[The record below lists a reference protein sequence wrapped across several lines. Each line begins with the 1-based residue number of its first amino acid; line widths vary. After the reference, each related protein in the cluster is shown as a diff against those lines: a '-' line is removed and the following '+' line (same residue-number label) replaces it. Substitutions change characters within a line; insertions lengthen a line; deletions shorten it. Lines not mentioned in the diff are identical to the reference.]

1 MFTQTRLPVA
11 DTPAKILI
19 VDDEATKVVVLR
31 GVLESVGYHLTVAT
45 NGREA
50 LEAIEREA
58 PDLILLD
65 VNMPEPNGFEVC
77 RRLKS
82 APQWSHIP
90 IIMTAALNEPN
101 DYMRAIECDADDFMT
116 HPFTFAVLQARVRS
130 YLRAKR
136 AAVSLRQSEER
147 YRQLVELSPDA
158 IIVTCADIIV
168 FLNEAGRK
176 LLRATTPEQLLGMS
190 FKDIVHPECWA
201 KMAERIQQVQ
211 EHSLATPLLEEKYI
225 RLDGTVVDVEVP
237 AIPIR
242 FQDGPASL
250 VVVRDITERLLNR
263 EALRQAKETAEN
275 ANLAKSQ
282 FLANMSHELRTPLN
296 AIIGYS
302 EMLKE
307 EAEEAGQAD
316 FLLDLEKIHIAG
328 KHLLALINDILDL
341 SKIEAGKMTFCLES
355 FHVADMIS
363 DVLSTIEPLM
373 AKNGTRLEVQMANNV
388 GTMYSDRMKVQQSLL
403 NLLSNACKF
412 TKEGM
417 VVLEVG
423 RETTEAQERV
433 YFKVSDSGIGM
444 TPEQIDK
451 LFHSFVQAD
460 SSTTRKFGGT
470 GLGLAIT
477 QCVCQMLGGGITV
490 QSTLGLGSIFTI
502 YLPAETLFTS
512 SHEAA
517 AVVQKPL
524 PYPSITASES
534 QPILVIDDDP
544 SARDL
549 VMRFLT
555 KEGFQVVTAASG
567 REGLHLARVVRP
579 AAITLD
585 VLMPGMDGWAVL
597 TTLKADPELA
607 SIPVIMLT
615 IHDNQSHGF
624 ALGAV
629 DYMVKPIDAARL
641 TSVLQRY
648 STGGTTNLALLI
660 EDDLSLREL
669 TRRQLQ
675 KVGWAVVEVE
685 NGREALERLTEI
697 APTVILLDL
706 MMPEMDGF
714 TFLTELHKREEWRS
728 LPVIVTSAKTL
739 TPEERLRLNGAVA
752 TIMQKGTYT
761 CDTLLHQVRVF
772 VPAVAQPT

>member
-1 MFTQTRLPVA
+1 MFTQARLPVV

-90 IIMTAALNEPN
+90 IIMIAALNEPK
-101 DYMRAIECDADDFMT
+101 DYMRAIECGADDFMT
-116 HPFTFAVLQARVRS
+116 QPFTFAVLQARVRS

-158 IIVTCADIIV
+158 IIVTCADSIV

-176 LLRATTPEQLLGMS
+176 LLGATTPEQLLGTS

-201 KMAERIQQVQ
+201 GVVERMQQVQ
-211 EHSLATPLLEEKYI
+211 EHCLAAPLLEEKYI
-225 RLDGTVVDVEVP
+225 RLDGTVVDVEVA

-250 VVVRDITERLLNR
+250 VVVRDITERLQNR
-263 EALRQAKETAEN
+263 EALRQAKEVAETAN
-275 ANLAKSQ
+275 VAKSQ

-307 EAEEAGQAD
+307 DAEEAGQAD
-316 FLLDLEKIHIAG
+316 FLLDLEKIHTAG
-328 KHLLALINDILDL
+328 KQLLALINDILDL

-388 GTMYSDRMKVQQSLL
+388 GTMHSDRIKVQQSLL

-417 VVLEVG
+417 VWLEVG
-423 RETTEAQERV
+423 RETAAAQERV

-444 TPEQIDK
+444 TPEQMDK
-451 LFHSFVQAD
+451 LFHPFVQAD

-477 QCVCQMLGGGITV
+477 QCLCQMLGGGITV

-502 YLPAETLFTS
+502 YLPVETLFTS

-524 PYPSITASES
+524 SYPSLTASES

-544 SARDL
+544 STQDL

-567 REGLHLARVVRP
+567 REGLRLARVVRP

-597 TTLKADPELA
+597 TALKADPELA

-660 EDDLSLREL
+660 EDDISLREL

-675 KVGWAVVEVE
+675 KVGWSVVEVE
-685 NGREALERLTEI
+685 NGREALKRLTEI

-761 CDTLLHQVRVF
+761 CDTLLHQVRAL
-772 VPAVAQPT
+772 VPAAVQSA

>member
-1 MFTQTRLPVA
+1 MPAVDTQA
-11 DTPAKILI
+11 NILI
-19 VDDEATKVVVLR
+19 VDDETTKVVVLC
-31 GVLESVGYHLTVAT
+31 GALEAVGYHLTIAT

-50 LEAIEREA
+50 LEAIEREV

-65 VNMPEPNGFEVC
+65 VNMPELNGFEVC
-77 RRLKS
+77 RRIKS

-90 IIMTAALNEPN
+90 IIMIAALDEPK
-101 DYMRAIECDADDFMT
+101 DYMRAIECGADDFMT
-116 HPFTFAVLQARVRS
+116 QPFTFAVLRARVRS

-158 IIVTCADIIV
+158 IMVARADIIV

-176 LLRATTPEQLLGMS
+176 LLGATTPEQLLGMS
-190 FKDIVHPECWA
+190 LKDIVHPECWS
-201 KMAERIQQVQ
+201 KVAERIQQVQ
-211 EHSLATPLLEEKYI
+211 EHALAAPLLEEKYI
-225 RLDGTVVDVEVP
+225 RLDGTVVGVEVA

-242 FQDGPASL
+242 FQDEPASL
-250 VVVRDITERLLNR
+250 LVVRDITERLQNR
-263 EALRQAKETAEN
+263 EALRQAKEAAEA

-307 EAEEAGQAD
+307 EAEDLGQKD
-316 FLLDLEKIHIAG
+316 FLPDLEKIHTAG

-341 SKIEAGKMTFCLES
+341 SKVEAGKMTLCLES
-355 FHVADMIS
+355 FDVADMING
-363 DVLSTIEPLM
+363 VTSTIGPLM
-373 AKNGTRLEVQMANNV
+373 AKNGTRLEVHLADNL
-388 GTMYSDRMKVQQSLL
+388 GTMHSDLTKVQQSLL

-412 TKEGM
+412 TQEG
-417 VVLEVG
+417 VVSLEVS
-423 RETTEAQERV
+423 RKTVEAQERL
-433 YFKVSDSGIGM
+433 YFEVSDSGIGM
-444 TPEQIDK
+444 TPEQMDK
-451 LFHSFVQAD
+451 LFHPFVQAD
-460 SSTTRKFGGT
+460 PSTTRKFGGT
-470 GLGLAIT
+470 GLGLTIT
-477 QCVCQMLGGGITV
+477 QCLCQMLGGSITV
-490 QSTLGLGSIFTI
+490 ESTLGQGSTFTI
-502 YLPAETLFTS
+502 SLPAETGFTMH
-512 SHEAA
+512 HEAA
-517 AVVQKPL
+517 AVVQKPP
-524 PYPSITASES
+524 PYMPITASDS

-544 SARDL
+544 AVREL
-549 VMRFLT
+549 VVRFLT

-567 REGLHLARVVRP
+567 EEGLRLVQVVRP

-597 TTLKADPELA
+597 TALKAAPELA

-615 IHDNQSHGF
+615 IHDNQSQGF

-629 DYMVKPIDAARL
+629 DYMVKPIDPVRL

-648 STGGTTNLALLI
+648 SNGSTANLALLI
-660 EDDLSLREL
+660 EDDIGLREL

-675 KVGWAVVEVE
+675 KVGWAVVAAA
-685 NGREALERLTEI
+685 NGREALERLTGI
-697 APTVILLDL
+697 APAVILLDL

-714 TFLTELHKREEWRS
+714 TFLTALHQHEEWRS
-728 LPVIVTSAKTL
+728 IPVIVTSAKTL

-761 CDTLLHQVRVF
+761 CDALLHQVRAL
-772 VPAVAQPT
+772 VPAAAPRA